1 MSANK
6 ITYFLSLLILIP
18 FLTVGQK
25 VDNSEKTTKTIDLA
39 DKTFIMRKKA
49 DTSRA
54 GNDLN
59 LYLIFHQ
66 DNKAT
71 FRVKKGETIIKDNP
85 LSWRLVRDS
94 LYIQSSPIQIIAD
107 GKTQTVDRDPS
118 RYAVEKAPS
127 GYLLKEKNSQTLWFE
142 LK

>member
-6 ITYFLSLLILIP
+6 ITCILILLIPTPL
-18 FLTVGQK
+18 LTAGQK
-25 VDNSEKTTKTIDLA
+25 VSNSETATRVINLV
-39 DKTFIMRKKA
+39 DKTFIMQEEA
-49 DTSRA
+49 DTNKA

-66 DNKAT
+66 DSKAT
-71 FRVKKGETIIKDNP
+71 FRVKKGDTIINDNP

-118 RYAVEKAPS
+118 KYAVEKAPS
-127 GYLLKEKNSQTLWFE
+127 GYLLRKKDSQTLWLE
-142 LK
+142 IK